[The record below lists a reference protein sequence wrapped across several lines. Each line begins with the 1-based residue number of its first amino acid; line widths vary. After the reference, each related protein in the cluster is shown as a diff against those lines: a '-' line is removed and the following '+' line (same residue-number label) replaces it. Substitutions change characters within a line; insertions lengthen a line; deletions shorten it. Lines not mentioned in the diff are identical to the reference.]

1 MLRVLACCMV
11 LEMLSVVVEE
21 FEIRLLSIWH
31 AEIAEAL
38 KVVSQGMPQGLGQNV
53 QSASHAKLRQPMIP
67 TEGVGEFSRC
77 TASAIGFLSGF

>member
-1 MLRVLACCMV
+1 MV
-11 LEMLSVVVEE
+11 LETLSLVVEE

-38 KVVSQGMPQGLGQNV
+38 KVVGQSVPQGLGQNV

>member
-1 MLRVLACCMV
+1 MLRVLVCCMIRGTF
-11 LEMLSVVVEE
+11 SVVVEE
-21 FEIRLLSIWH
+21 LEIRLLSIWH
-31 AEIAEAL
+31 AEIAETL
-38 KVVSQGMPQGLGQNV
+38 KVVGKGVPQGLGQNV